1 MPLVLLWQSRLRSV
15 ARLWRPTLHLAPATI
30 IPMASGL
37 PKALAQLIP
46 ITTYDATTTIFPHP
60 TTLYRTLSRL
70 PKDGV
75 GARVTQRRWAA
86 KGIEGSYWEVTR
98 IKLKPDGQH
107 GKAWGKLVWK
117 GSLTTVFKPLFI
129 DGCCQDKP
137 LIHEKSELEGL

>member
-1 MPLVLLWQSRLRSV
+1 
-15 ARLWRPTLHLAPATI
+15 
-30 IPMASGL
+30 MASGL

-46 ITTYDATTTIFPHP
+46 ATTYDATTTIFPHP

-98 IKLKPDGQH
+98 MKLKPDAQH

-117 GSLTTVFKPLFI
+117 GSFPISPVTIASPLTVSFSFVGKVVTEREERI
-129 DGCCQDKP
+129 RG
-137 LIHEKSELEGL
+137 GLKYNWRVVD